1 MKEKEKVLVAVAGQ
15 PNSGKSTVFNML
27 TGARQHVANYPGV
40 TVEKKSGT
48 FRHQNARIEL
58 VDLPGTYSLTS
69 YSLEERIARDFILH
83 EKPALVV
90 DIVDASNLKR
100 NLYLTFQ
107 LLEMEIPV
115 VIDLNMMDVA
125 ERRGYE
131 IDTRELKRQTGAPV
145 VPTIANKG
153 KGKRELRKAIF
164 EASRRKETLKPFR
177 IDYGPLEPVLK
188 ELQGKL
194 SANAKPSAGYPL
206 RWLAVKL
213 MEGDSEAKRIVEK
226 HFEDPGEILE
236 YVETKRQE
244 FASQHNE
251 APERFIAIRRYQ
263 RADEIVK
270 HSLREKRK
278 VTLTLSDRIDK
289 VVCNRF
295 LGPVIVA
302 GVIYALY
309 ELSIVEGYKLTAYSW
324 PVLAWFKEL
333 VASILPSPGFIEE
346 PFIRS
351 LTLGV
356 VDGIIAVL
364 NYVPIFLILF
374 TLIAILEDTGY
385 MPRMAFILDRIFR
398 HFGLHGQ
405 STLPLILGGV
415 YVGG

>member
-1 MKEKEKVLVAVAGQ
+1 M
-15 PNSGKSTVFNML
+15 
-27 TGARQHVANYPGV
+27 
-40 TVEKKSGT
+40 
-48 FRHQNARIEL
+48 
-58 VDLPGTYSLTS
+58 
-69 YSLEERIARDFILH
+69 
-83 EKPALVV
+83 
-90 DIVDASNLKR
+90 
-100 NLYLTFQ
+100 
-107 LLEMEIPV
+107 
-115 VIDLNMMDVA
+115 
-125 ERRGYE
+125 
-131 IDTRELKRQTGAPV
+131 
-145 VPTIANKG
+145 VPTVANKG

-164 EASRRKETLKPFR
+164 EASRRKEALKPFR

-270 HSLREKRK
+270 HSLRERRK
-278 VTLTLSDRIDK
+278 VTLTLSDRIDR

-309 ELSIVEGYKLTAYSW
+309 ELSIVQGYKLTAYSW